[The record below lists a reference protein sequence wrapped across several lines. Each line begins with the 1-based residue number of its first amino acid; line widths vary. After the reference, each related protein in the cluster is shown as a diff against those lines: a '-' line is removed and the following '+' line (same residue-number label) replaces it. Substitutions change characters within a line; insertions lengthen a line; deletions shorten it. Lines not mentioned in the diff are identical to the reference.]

1 MRTKED
7 TFCQLWNHFQSQDLP
22 RPQQLIKIHL
32 PQYDTFQQQWPLDPH
47 LKINQIKHA
56 IYHKMYSLWALV
68 GDSGGS
74 PGLENALKRW
84 VGPIWP
90 ICFSVYFNASLYF
103 FNYEQPREIHGLVHR
118 SKMQARWKCMS
129 ELVTNI
135 RASLWKPPHG
145 VGQHCDMAVSPSRSH
160 LLWLLELIWTQMKE
174 KFKAL
179 WWIRKSETWFLQ

>member
-1 MRTKED
+1 MANKYLCMRHLSVSPVPNLGKT
-7 TFCQLWNHFQSQDLP
+7 TRSPQSDLTP
-22 RPQQLIKIHL
+22 WILTLPQQLTKIHL

-118 SKMQARWKCMS
+118 SKMQAR
-129 ELVTNI
+129 
-135 RASLWKPPHG
+135 
-145 VGQHCDMAVSPSRSH
+145 
-160 LLWLLELIWTQMKE
+160 
-174 KFKAL
+174 
-179 WWIRKSETWFLQ
+179 